1 MLESTKNKII
11 YILTITTL
19 VLALTFAGV
28 EHGRNAVAVIAL
40 GILGGFILG
49 WMARDR
55 LACKGL
61 EKISAT
67 LQEEKPTTKL
77 IIAKTETHYQRFL
90 KAHNYDRMEY
100 GYIIAENSLG
110 YIIAEN
116 SLMGH
121 RDGTELIVVDRE
133 ILGGGAKA
141 LIDLAKLLH
150 RFNITYA
157 TTREEE

>member
-100 GYIIAENSLG
+100 GYIIAENSL
-110 YIIAEN
+110 
-116 SLMGH
+116 MGH

>member
-11 YILTITTL
+11 YGVTVPTTISILIY
-19 VLALTFAGV
+19 ALV
-28 EHGRNAVAVIAL
+28 EHDARVAVAVAS
-40 GILGGFILG
+40 GILLGFILG
-49 WMARDR
+49 YMTRDAER
-55 LACKGL
+55 KPKKLKV
-61 EKISAT
+61 
-67 LQEEKPTTKL
+67 QEEKPTTKL

-100 GYIIAENSLG
+100 G